1 MAEPAFST
9 PTPESLGEFST
20 LQDIIAHL
28 RSPEGGCPWDRQ
40 QTHSSLRESLLQEC
54 YEVLEA
60 LDEADPKKLS
70 QELGDLLLQIVLHAR
85 IASEAGEFELE
96 DVLRGISAKL
106 IRRHPHVFGSDKL
119 HTAQEVLD
127 RWEHLKKNERAADAS
142 ILSSVPRHMPAL
154 AYSQE
159 IQERVARV
167 GFDWKEEDDILDK
180 LAEEIAEIKQAES
193 QQEKEAEF
201 GDLLFVLVNI
211 IRRQG
216 VDVEVALRGTNER
229 FRRRFAWMET
239 ACRERGQS
247 MEKLSFE
254 QLNKMWEEAKK
265 QTNKKQKASPEG

>member
-20 LQDIIAHL
+20 LRDIIAQL
-28 RSPEGGCPWDRQ
+28 RSPDGGCPWDRQ

-106 IRRHPHVFGSDKL
+106 IRRHPHVFGNDKL
-119 HTAQEVLD
+119 NTAQEVLD

-167 GFDWKEEDDILDK
+167 GFDWKEADDILDK
-180 LAEEIAEIKQAES
+180 LAEEINEIKQAES

-216 VDVEVALRGTNER
+216 VDVEMALRGANER
-229 FRRRFAWMET
+229 FRRRFAWMES
-239 ACRERGQS
+239 AYRERGQN
-247 MEKLSFE
+247 MDKLSFE
-254 QLNKMWEEAKK
+254 QLNEMWNEAKK
-265 QTNKKQKASPEG
+265 ATKKGRIPLSPP

>member
-1 MAEPAFST
+1 MAEPAFPT

-20 LQDIIAHL
+20 LRDIIACL
-28 RSPEGGCPWDRQ
+28 RSPDGGCPWDRQ
-40 QTHSSLRESLLQEC
+40 QSHSSLREGLLQEC

-60 LDEADPKKLS
+60 LDEANPKKLS
-70 QELGDLLLQIVLHAR
+70 GELGDLLLQIVLHAQ

-96 DVLRGISAKL
+96 DVLRGISSKL
-106 IRRHPHVFGSDKL
+106 IRRHPHVFGNDKL

-167 GFDWKEEDDILDK
+167 GFDWKEQDDILDK
-180 LAEEIAEIKQAES
+180 LAEEINEIKQAQS

-216 VDVEVALRGTNER
+216 VDVEMALRGSNER
-229 FRRRFAWMET
+229 FRRRFAWMES
-239 ACRERGQS
+239 ACRERGLS
-247 MEKLSFE
+247 MDKLSFE
-254 QLNKMWEEAKK
+254 QLNALWNEAKK
-265 QTNKKQKASPEG
+265 QTDKN